1 MIKNVTQKFIDFN
14 LKISGKI
21 FPEKFNNL
29 LFWFVCVKWLCNQ
42 RSER

>member
-29 LFWFVCVKWLCNQ
+29 LKILIFDKT
-42 RSER
+42 SKK